1 LEFQYVICYT
11 LNEEGITWSCA
22 QMKKIIII
30 AFIYLLFV
38 GAVTFAQDQH
48 QPQAPKE
55 IVPPISVPREAY
67 DAAFARGADI
77 SLRAK
82 MENGKGDV
90 YWSWLNSAIVP
101 DARHRD
107 IDKKELRQQWEEL
120 MGVDVFMPYFKM
132 KEVEDYFQAR
142 RR

>member
-1 LEFQYVICYT
+1 
-11 LNEEGITWSCA
+11 
-22 QMKKIIII
+22 
-30 AFIYLLFV
+30 
-38 GAVTFAQDQH
+38 
-48 QPQAPKE
+48 
-55 IVPPISVPREAY
+55 
-67 DAAFARGADI
+67 
-77 SLRAK
+77 